1 MAGNRTLKLSILA
14 DVDDLKKKLGQGE
27 SEVVSFGDKVSDFG
41 KKAGLA
47 FAAATAA
54 ATAYA
59 GKLLIDGVK
68 SAMEDEKAQAKLA
81 TTLENVTNATK
92 DQIAAVENQISK
104 LSLAYGVTDEKLRPS
119 FEKLVRATS
128 DVTEAQKLQ
137 ILALDIAAGSGR
149 DLDSVSQAL
158 ARAYDGNTSALSRL
172 GIGLSS
178 AELKSMSFDDV
189 TKELADTFGGQAAA
203 QADTFQGKITR
214 LQVAFDEA
222 KEAIGARLIP
232 ILTNLLTQFMDRVG
246 PAIEFIQNKLEPL
259 RKALEDNK
267 EEFQALWSFLDKY
280 VVPILSGVLKAAFS
294 GIISSVT
301 TLINAVGR
309 AINFFQDLYNTY
321 RRLVDFFKNNP
332 LGNFLDRINPFNK
345 TSFLT
350 TKLDVGDEENTSGL
364 NYSNPFFPN
373 VPFTPTQK
381 YLDAVARTKE
391 LKQETEAI
399 RQRIQARKDGILDTT
414 TKSNIIINVNSP
426 SVIDE
431 EGFSRAVVDALNIAS
446 DRGTGGTSALYTGA
460 V

>member
-27 SEVVSFGDKVSDFG
+27 KEVTSFGDKVGEFG
-41 KKAGLA
+41 KKAGVA

-54 ATAYA
+54 AAAYA

-81 TTLENVTNATK
+81 LTLENVTGATRE
-92 DQIAAVENQISK
+92 QISAVEEQISK
-104 LSLAYGVTDEKLRPS
+104 LSLAYGVTDDKLRPS
-119 FEKLVRATS
+119 FEKLVRATE
-128 DVTEAQKLQ
+128 DVTKAQQLQ

-172 GIGLSS
+172 GVGLSA
-178 AELKSMSFDDV
+178 AELKSMTFDDV
-189 TKELADTFGGQAAA
+189 TKQLANTFGGQAAA

-222 KEAIGARLIP
+222 KEAVGARLIP
-232 ILTNLLTQFMDRVG
+232 VLTNLLTQFMDRVG
-246 PAIEFIQNKLEPL
+246 PAIEFVREKLEPL
-259 RKALEDNK
+259 RKAIEDNK
-267 EEFQALWSFLDKY
+267 EEFQAMWSFLDKY
-280 VVPILSGVLKAAFS
+280 IVPILTGALKLAFG
-294 GIISSVT
+294 GIVSSVT

-321 RRLVDFFKNNP
+321 RRLIDFLKNNP
-332 LGNFLDRINPFNK
+332 LGNFLDRINPFNR

-350 TKLDVGDEENTSGL
+350 GGGGRGDEEDTSGV
-364 NYSNPFFPN
+364 NYSNSFFPN
-373 VPFTPTQK
+373 VPFIPTQK
-381 YLDAVARTKE
+381 YLDAVARTEE

-399 RQRIQARKDGILDTT
+399 RQRIQARKTGVLDATT
-414 TKSNIIINVNSP
+414 SSNVIINVNSA
-426 SVIDE
+426 SVIDQ
-431 EGFSRAVVDALNIAS
+431 EGFSRAVVDALNIAA
-446 DRGTGGTSALYTGA
+446 DRGTGGTSALYTG
-460 V
+460 VV